1 MATIPQYVTVMRNLQ
16 WDICKRLGVDMATA
30 TSTERALALSALAVQ
45 ATLINLLV
53 TKGVIND
60 QELLAAVNA
69 IRSSPW
75 QPSHEPENPIVVQW
89 NTDPVTGI

>member
-16 WDICKRLGVDMATA
+16 WDICKRLGVDMTTA

-53 TKGVIND
+53 TKGVVTD
-60 QELLAAVNA
+60 AQLLAAVNA
-69 IRSSPW
+69 VRSSPW
-75 QPSHEPENPIVVQW
+75 QPAQEPVNPTDW
-89 NTDPVTGI
+89 NTDPVTGL